1 MSAAK
6 IHDVPETTAFA
17 DRMLRDGTVLKYQ
30 LTILQQPMRAR
41 ACGMGAKGEKKKYT
55 EISSLKKS

>member
-17 DRMLRDGTVLKYQ
+17 DRMLRDGTILRYQ

-41 ACGMGAKGEKKKYT
+41 ACGMGAKGEKKKNGNVP
-55 EISSLKKS
+55 